1 MRTKSGGDLFIVD
14 NADDQWKVQRYL
26 HDWCDIARAFDIATG
41 YFEIG
46 SLLALDGQWQQLEK
60 LRILMGDEVSKRT
73 QKAFEAGLAQIT
85 TRLDD
90 SIEAAKEEDDFLSG
104 VPAIVEAIKSGQIQ
118 ARVYR
123 KKKFHAKAYITHA
136 KLDVVGAAALVG
148 SSNFTYPGLHDN
160 VELNIQLRREV
171 ELLQEW
177 YERYWDEAE
186 DITPEILRVIERHTR
201 QYTPFE
207 IYARAMAAYF
217 RGHELSVSE
226 WEKTESGMYPV
237 LDHYQRE
244 GYHQL
249 MQIARRYN
257 GALLCDGVGLGKT
270 FIGLMVIERL
280 LFDRKRVALFVPKA
294 ARKDVWEIK
303 LRRYLP
309 EVSGHFSNLVIYN
322 HTDLLRGGKY
332 PALMQEVADK
342 VDAIVIDEAHHF
354 RNISSDR
361 ARQLYEMT
369 EGKQLFMLTAT
380 PINNSLYDLMH
391 LIELFSRRQ
400 ADYFRAAPLGIHT
413 LRGHF
418 RRMEAALDA
427 LVGGDG
433 DGHVEL
439 DTRAAEEIL
448 SKDDLFQ
455 ALVVQRSR
463 AYVKRS
469 LKQHGGQ
476 RVAFPKREDPQVA
489 GYSLAKTYGG
499 LLESLEIAF
508 DKKKPLLSLPIYY
521 PLAYYRGDDATIDP
535 LVEGRQK
542 QVVGLIRTLLLKRF
556 ESSAKAFE
564 ASCEDLLLKLLY
576 FVRLHNP
583 KYAARWEGQ
592 HADLMARVKKHL
604 RIRGLSGAEEEE
616 LDEDIIPEEYKKKI
630 VKLDD
635 KEYNVTEIVMETG
648 LDMNQL
654 AQFLDELQDFNPAQD
669 DKLQKLIH
677 KLQTDPTLQA
687 HKVLIFTEYVATARY
702 LARQLRDAGIGPL
715 DEVDSLSDRSRSDI
729 IRAFSP
735 YYNESSSAELTAKGV
750 TEIRVLV
757 STDVL
762 SEGLN
767 LQDATCIINYD
778 LHWNPVRLMQRI
790 GRVDRRL
797 DPEIEA
803 QMIAERPELAEAC
816 PACPERSR
824 GERGQRVRGT
834 ARLWNFLPPAEL
846 NRILSLY
853 ERVTHKTL
861 RISKAFGIEGR
872 KLLRPEDDYDALKE
886 FNQAYE
892 GTTTSTE
899 EMHLTYQQ
907 LLKDHPDLAERVEN
921 MPLRVFS
928 GKAVPSTL
936 RRGSGQASL
945 RTGPSTLRR
954 GSGQASLRR
963 RTEPAEVTGPSGPS
977 PEARAI
983 FFCYRLPAK
992 DAATGEWEDE
1002 AGFTSWY
1009 LYDLATGEIEDDA
1022 THIFPLI
1029 QSEPDTPRQTATP
1042 KETLTEIRR
1051 KMDTHVKNTYLKKVQ
1066 APIGVKSTLL
1076 AWMELV

>member
-1 MRTKSGGDLFIVD
+1 MTDNPKKSGGELFIVD
-14 NADDQWKVQRYL
+14 NADERWKVRSYL

-46 SLLALDGQWQQLEK
+46 ALLALDGQWQKLER

-73 QKAFEAGLAQIT
+73 KKAFESGLAQIT
-85 TRLDD
+85 TRLDE

-104 VPAIVEAIKSGQIQ
+104 VPAIVEAIKSGKIQ

-136 KLDVVGAAALVG
+136 KLDVVGAVALVG

-171 ELLQEW
+171 EELQEW
-177 YERYWDEAE
+177 YERHWAEAE
-186 DITPEILRVIERHTR
+186 DVTPEILRIIERHTR
-201 QYTPFE
+201 EYMPFE
-207 IYARAMAAYF
+207 VYARAMAAYF
-217 RGHELSVSE
+217 RAHELSVSE
-226 WEKTESGMYPV
+226 WEKTESKMYPV

-270 FIGLMVIERL
+270 FIGLMIIERL
-280 LFDRKRVALFVPKA
+280 LRDRKRVALFVPKA
-294 ARKDVWEIK
+294 AREDVWEVK

-361 ARQLYEMT
+361 ARRLYEIT
-369 EGKQLFMLTAT
+369 EGKQLFLLTAT

-391 LIELFSRRQ
+391 LIELFSRREPG
-400 ADYFRAAPLGIHT
+400 YFSAAPLGIHT

-418 RRMEAALDA
+418 RKMETAVDA
-427 LVGGDG
+427 ILGGDG
-433 DGHVEL
+433 HIEL

-448 SKDDLFQ
+448 SKDDLFR

-469 LKQHGGQ
+469 LQQHGGQ

-489 GYSLAKTYGG
+489 EYSLVKTYGS
-499 LLESLEIAF
+499 LLESLEVAF
-508 DKKKPLLSLPIYY
+508 DKEKPLLSLPIYY

-576 FVRLHNP
+576 FVRLHSP
-583 KYAARWEGQ
+583 KYAARWEAQ
-592 HADLMARVKKHL
+592 HADLMARVREHL
-604 RIRGLSGAEEEE
+604 RVRGMGGDEEEEE
-616 LDEDIIPEEYKKKI
+616 LDEDIIPEEFKKKI
-630 VKLDD
+630 EKLDGE
-635 KEYNVTEIVMETG
+635 EYNVAEIVMETG
-648 LDMNQL
+648 LDMDQL
-654 AQFLDELQDFNPAQD
+654 AQFLDELRDFDPAHD
-669 DKLQKLIH
+669 DKLQTLIQL
-677 KLQTDPTLQA
+677 LQTDPMLQA
-687 HKVLIFTEYVATARY
+687 HKVLIFTEYVDTARY
-702 LARQLRDAGIGPL
+702 LERQLRAAGIGPL
-715 DEVDSLSDRSRSDI
+715 DEVDSLSKRNRSDI

-735 YYNESSSAELTAKGV
+735 YYNESSSAELAAEGV
-750 TEIRVLV
+750 TETRVLI

-803 QMIAERPELAEAC
+803 RMIADHPELAE
-816 PACPERSR
+816 
-824 GERGQRVRGT
+824 VRGT
-834 ARLWNFLPPAEL
+834 VHLWNFLPPDEL

-853 ERVTHKTL
+853 ERVTHKAL
-861 RISKAFGIEGR
+861 RISKTFGIEGR
-872 KLLRPEDDYDALKE
+872 KLLTPEDDYDALKE

-907 LLKDHPDLAERVEN
+907 LLQDYPGLAERVEN

-928 GKAVPSTL
+928 GKAF
-936 RRGSGQASL
+936 SG
-945 RTGPSTLRR
+945 T
-954 GSGQASLRR
+954 
-963 RTEPAEVTGPSGPS
+963 PS
-977 PEARAI
+977 PNARAV
-983 FFCYRLPAK
+983 FFCYRLPAR
-992 DAATGEWEDE
+992 DATTGEWTDE
-1002 AGFTSWY
+1002 AGFTRWY

-1022 THIFPLI
+1022 TRIFPLI
-1029 QSEPDTPRQTATP
+1029 QSDPDTPRQTATP
-1042 KETLTEIRR
+1042 KKTLTEIRR
-1051 KMDTHVKNTYLKKVQ
+1051 KMDAHVKNTYLKKVQ

-1076 AWMELV
+1076 AWMELI

>member
-1 MRTKSGGDLFIVD
+1 MTDTPKKSGGDLFIVD
-14 NADDQWKVQRYL
+14 NTHDHWKVQRYL
-26 HDWCDIARAFDIATG
+26 HDWCEIARAFDIATG

-46 SLLALDGQWQQLEK
+46 ALLALDGQWQKLDK

-73 QKAFEAGLAQIT
+73 RKAFEAGLARIT

-90 SIEAAKEEDDFLSG
+90 SIETAKEQDDFLSG

-136 KLDVVGAAALVG
+136 KLDVVGSAALVG

-177 YERYWDEAE
+177 YERHWDEAE
-186 DITPEILRVIERHTR
+186 DITPEILRVVERHTHD
-201 QYTPFE
+201 YTPFE
-207 IYARAMAAYF
+207 VYARAMAAYF
-217 RGHELSVSE
+217 RAHELSVSE
-226 WEKTESGMYPV
+226 WEKGESKMYPV

-244 GYHQL
+244 GYHNL

-280 LFDRKRVALFVPKA
+280 LRDRKRVALFVPKA
-294 ARKDVWEIK
+294 AREDVWEVK

-309 EVSGHFSNLVIYN
+309 DALGNLSNLVVYN
-322 HTDLLRGGKY
+322 HTDLLRGGRY
-332 PALMQEVADK
+332 PEWMQEVADK

-361 ARQLYEMT
+361 SRKLYEMT
-369 EGKQLFMLTAT
+369 EGKQLFLLTAT

-391 LIELFSRRQ
+391 LIEIFSRRKPG
-400 ADYFRAAPLGIHT
+400 YFSDAPLGIHT

-418 RRMEAALDA
+418 RKMEAALDV

-433 DGHVEL
+433 HIEL
-439 DTRAAEEIL
+439 DTGAAEKVL
-448 SKDDLFQ
+448 SEDDLFQ

-463 AYVKRS
+463 TYVKRS

-476 RVAFPKREDPQVA
+476 RVAFPRREDPQVA
-489 GYSLAKTYGG
+489 DYSLTKTYGG
-499 LLESLEIAF
+499 LLESLEEAF
-508 DKKKPLLSLPIYY
+508 YKDKENPLLRLPIYY
-521 PLAYYRGDDATIDP
+521 PLAYYRGDDATVDP

-564 ASCEDLLLKLLY
+564 ATCENLLLKLLY
-576 FVRLHNP
+576 FVRLHSP
-583 KYAARWEGQ
+583 KYAARWEAQ
-592 HADLMARVKKHL
+592 HDDLMTRVKEHL
-604 RIRGLSGAEEEE
+604 RTRGLRGSEEEEEE
-616 LDEDIIPEEYKKKI
+616 LDEDIIPEEFKKKI
-630 VKLDD
+630 KKLDER
-635 KEYNVTEIVMETG
+635 EYNVAEIVMETG
-648 LDMNQL
+648 LDMDQL
-654 AQFLDELQDFNPAQD
+654 AQFLDELQDFDPAQD
-669 DKLQKLIH
+669 DKIQTLIH
-677 KLQTDPTLQA
+677 LLQTDPLLQT
-687 HKVLIFTEYVATARY
+687 HKVLIFTEYVDTARY
-702 LARQLRDAGIGPL
+702 LKRQLQTAGIGPL
-715 DEVDSLSDRSRSDI
+715 DEVDSLSQRNRSHI

-735 YYNESSSAELTAKGV
+735 YYNESSSADLTGEG
-750 TEIRVLV
+750 TQEIRVLI

-767 LQDATCIINYD
+767 LQDGTCIINYD

-797 DPEIEA
+797 DPAIEA
-803 QMIAERPELAEAC
+803 QMIADHPQLA
-816 PACPERSR
+816 
-824 GERGQRVRGT
+824 GVRG
-834 ARLWNFLPPAEL
+834 AVHLWNFLPPDEL
-846 NRILSLY
+846 NRILTLY
-853 ERVTHKTL
+853 QRVTHKTL
-861 RISKAFGIEGR
+861 RISKTFGIEGR
-872 KLLRPEDDYDALKE
+872 KLLRPEDDYEALRD
-886 FNQAYE
+886 FNQAHE

-907 LLKDHPDLAERVEN
+907 LLQDHPDLTERLAQ

-928 GKAVPSTL
+928 GKAH
-936 RRGSGQASL
+936 
-945 RTGPSTLRR
+945 
-954 GSGQASLRR
+954 
-963 RTEPAEVTGPSGPS
+963 PAALS
-977 PEARAI
+977 PDTRAV

-992 DAATGEWEDE
+992 DATTSEWDNQ
-1002 AGFTSWY
+1002 AGFTRWY
-1009 LYDLATGEIEDDA
+1009 LYDLATGEIKNDA
-1022 THIFPLI
+1022 TRIFPLI
-1029 QSEPDTPRQTATP
+1029 KSEPDTPRQTATP

-1051 KMDTHVKNTYLKKVQ
+1051 KMDKHITNTYLKKVQ

>member
-1 MRTKSGGDLFIVD
+1 MTDKPKKSGGELFIVD

-46 SLLALDGQWQQLEK
+46 ALLALDGQWQKLEK
-60 LRILMGDEVSKRT
+60 VRILMGDEVSKST
-73 QKAFEAGLAQIT
+73 KKAFEAGLAQIT
-85 TRLDD
+85 NRLDD
-90 SIEAAKEEDDFLSG
+90 SIEAAKDEDDFLSG
-104 VPAIVEAIKSGQIQ
+104 VPAIVEAIRSGQIQ

-136 KLDVVGAAALVG
+136 KLDVVGASALVG
-148 SSNFTYPGLHDN
+148 SSNFTYPGLHEN

-171 ELLQEW
+171 ELIQEW
-177 YERYWDEAE
+177 YERHWNEAE
-186 DITPEILRVIERHTR
+186 DVTPEILRVIKRHTR
-201 QYTPFE
+201 EYTPFE
-207 IYARAMAAYF
+207 VYARAMAAYF
-217 RGHELSVSE
+217 RAHELSVSE
-226 WEKTESGMYPV
+226 WEKTESTMYPV
-237 LDHYQRE
+237 LDQYQRE
-244 GYHQL
+244 GYHDL
-249 MQIARRYN
+249 MQKAQRYR

-270 FIGLMVIERL
+270 FVGLMVIERL
-280 LFDRKRVALFVPKA
+280 LFERKRVALFVPKA
-294 ARKDVWEIK
+294 ARKDVWEVK

-309 EVSGHFSNLVIYN
+309 EVRGHFSNLVIYN
-322 HTDLLRGGKY
+322 HTDLLRGSDY

-369 EGKQLFMLTAT
+369 EGKQLFLITAT

-400 ADYFRAAPLGIHT
+400 RDYFSAAPLGIHT

-418 RRMEAALDA
+418 RKMETAVDA

-433 DGHVEL
+433 YGYVEL
-439 DTRAAEEIL
+439 DRRAAEEIL

-463 AYVKRS
+463 AYVKQS
-469 LKQHGGQ
+469 LRQYGGQ

-489 GYSLAKTYGG
+489 DYSLIKTYGS
-499 LLESLEIAF
+499 LLKSLETAF
-508 DKKKPLLSLPIYY
+508 YEDKENPLLRLPIYY
-521 PLAYYRGDDATIDP
+521 PLAYYRGDDDTIDP
-535 LVEGRQK
+535 LDEGRQK

-564 ASCEDLLLKLLY
+564 ASCEDLLLKLLH
-576 FVRLHNP
+576 FVRLHAP
-583 KYAARWEGQ
+583 KQAERWEGQ
-592 HADLMARVKKHL
+592 HADLLARVKEHL
-604 RIRGLSGAEEEE
+604 RIRGLRGVEEEE
-616 LDEDIIPEEYKKKI
+616 RDEDIIPEEFKKKI
-630 VKLDD
+630 EELDEE
-635 KEYNVTEIVMETG
+635 EYNVTAIVLETL
-648 LDMNQL
+648 LDMGQL
-654 AQFLDELQDFNPAQD
+654 AQFLDELQDFDPAHD
-669 DKLQKLIH
+669 DKLQTLIH
-677 KLQTDPTLQA
+677 LLQTDPTLQA
-687 HKVLIFTEYVATARY
+687 HKVLIFTEYMATARY
-702 LARQLRDAGIGPL
+702 LERQLRAAGIGPL
-715 DEVDSLSDRSRSDI
+715 DEVDSRSRDRSASI
-729 IRAFSP
+729 HAFSP
-735 YYNESSSAELTAKGV
+735 YYNESDSAELTAAGV
-750 TEIRVLV
+750 TETRVLI

-797 DPEIEA
+797 DPEIED
-803 QMIAERPELAEAC
+803 QMKADHPELV
-816 PACPERSR
+816 
-824 GERGQRVRGT
+824 GVRGT
-834 ARLWNFLPPAEL
+834 VRLWNFLPPDEL
-846 NRILSLY
+846 NDILSLY

-861 RISKAFGIEGR
+861 RISKTFGIEGR
-872 KLLRPEDDYDALKE
+872 KLLTPEDDYDALRE

-892 GTTTSTE
+892 GTPTSTE
-899 EMHLTYQQ
+899 KMKLAYQK
-907 LLKDHPDLAERVEN
+907 LLQDHPDLAERVAN

-928 GKAVPSTL
+928 GKAH
-936 RRGSGQASL
+936 
-945 RTGPSTLRR
+945 
-954 GSGQASLRR
+954 
-963 RTEPAEVTGPSGPS
+963 PAALSS
-977 PEARAI
+977 DARAV

-992 DAATGEWEDE
+992 DATTGEWEDE
-1002 AGFTSWY
+1002 ASFTSWY
-1009 LYDLATGEIEDDA
+1009 LYDLATDQIEEDA

-1051 KMDTHVKNTYLKKVQ
+1051 KMDKHVKNTYLKKVQ
-1066 APIGVKSTLL
+1066 APGGVKSTLL